1 MHIGLSLGRV
11 RHWNDGLG
19 EFSRQLG
26 LALAARAPALRDQ
39 RGWQL
44 HFHLPRE
51 FHGVFGSEVGYLAT
65 HTSQRIVHLRATR
78 FHLWHMLHQHIR
90 LKAPLGTR
98 LRIETVHDLNFL
110 HTKQGA
116 KIERYRAALRR
127 RLAARNAV
135 VAITHHVAADI
146 ERELAPVATPVH
158 VVHNG
163 ATDLSGAPQRA
174 VDGIGTAPYLLH
186 ISRLAPSKNIAALLD
201 LAAAWPD
208 RRLVLAG
215 ASSPYAETVRRR
227 IADQRLANVELRLDI
242 DEAQKAWLYA
252 HCEAFLFPSLA
263 EGFGLPPI
271 EAMHFGKPVFLS
283 RLTSLPEVGGDVAF
297 YFDRFDPL
305 AMRAVIETALA
316 EEAGA
321 DRARARVAHARRFS
335 WVRCADAY
343 LALYAHLLDR
353 HRLQ

>member
-1 MHIGLSLGRV
+1 VSGVHIGLSLGRV

-19 EFSRQLG
+19 EFSRKLG
-26 LALAARAPALRDQ
+26 LALAARAPALHAE
-39 RGWQL
+39 RGWRL

-51 FHGVFGSEVGYLAT
+51 FHGIFGSEVGYLST
-65 HTSQRIVHLRATR
+65 HTSQRLVHLRATR
-78 FHLWHMLHQHIR
+78 FALWHTLHQHIR

-98 LRIETVHDLNFL
+98 LRLETVHDLNFL

-127 RLAARNAV
+127 RLAARDAV

-146 ERELAPVATPVH
+146 ARELGPLATPVQ
-158 VVHNG
+158 VIHNG

-174 VDGIGTAPYLLH
+174 VDDLEPPYLLH

-201 LAAAWPD
+201 LAAAWPQQ
-208 RRLVLAG
+208 RLVLAG
-215 ASSPYAETVRRR
+215 ASSPYAETVRHQ
-227 IADQRLANVELRLDI
+227 IAERGLGNVVLALDI

-252 HCEAFLFPSLA
+252 HCEGFLFPSLA

-271 EAMHFGKPVFLS
+271 EAMYFGKPVFLS
-283 RLTSLPEVGGDVAF
+283 RLTSLPEIGGQVAS
-297 YFDRFDPL
+297 YFDRFDPA
-305 AMRAVIETALA
+305 AMRAVIEAALA
-316 EEAGA
+316 EERGP

-335 WVRCADAY
+335 WTRCADDY
-343 LALYAHLLDR
+343 LALYARLLER
-353 HRLQ
+353 P